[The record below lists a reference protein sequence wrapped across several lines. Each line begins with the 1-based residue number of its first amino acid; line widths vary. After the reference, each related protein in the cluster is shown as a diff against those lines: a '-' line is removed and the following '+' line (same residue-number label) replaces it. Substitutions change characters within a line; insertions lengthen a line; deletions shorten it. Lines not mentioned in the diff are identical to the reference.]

1 MHAEQTK
8 EGFQYR
14 RDEGST
20 NSDTLHPVEG
30 ASAEPFSV
38 DGPDPEQE
46 VIRSQAS
53 RLITLIFLARTPHN
67 KAKEREGKPN
77 FVKPRAVL
85 AIFIHSC
92 KATRYDFQ
100 FEGAPSSAK
109 SLQS

>member
-46 VIRSQAS
+46 VVRSQAS